1 MTIKDKLDLI
11 HQRIQNALIRA
22 GRQSENITLI
32 GVTKQVDTTVIQEAV
47 SNGLVELGEN
57 RVQELLSKYDQVI
70 GANWHMIG
78 RLQRNKVKYIVDK
91 ATMIHSLDRLSL
103 AREIN
108 RQAEKIQ
115 RVMPVLVQVNI
126 ANEESKAGLPYEE
139 VVPFVESLFNLR
151 YIRVMGLMQ
160 IAPFMDD
167 QELIRPYFT
176 RMKRLF
182 DDLRQYNY
190 PHTDIRYLSMGMTND
205 FETAIEE
212 GANMIRIGTAI
223 FGDRK
228 KEEN

>member
-91 ATMIHSLDRLSL
+91 AAMKMCIRDSCKFCTRCTLVCKEFKKEICDKLQKPPYVCNGCNNLRRCTLEKVIYSASAAEKEYKTVRSESRSGIMIDEAEAQRLDSIISPLIHKGQSIHHICSNNTDTIMCSEKTIYNYVNLNLSL
-103 AREIN
+103 IH
-108 RQAEKIQ
+108 I
-115 RVMPVLVQVNI
+115 
-126 ANEESKAGLPYEE
+126 
-139 VVPFVESLFNLR
+139 
-151 YIRVMGLMQ
+151 
-160 IAPFMDD
+160 
-167 QELIRPYFT
+167 
-176 RMKRLF
+176 
-182 DDLRQYNY
+182 
-190 PHTDIRYLSMGMTND
+190 
-205 FETAIEE
+205 
-212 GANMIRIGTAI
+212 
-223 FGDRK
+223 
-228 KEEN
+228 

>member
-91 ATMIHSLDRLSL
+91 AAMIHSWTGFRSPVKSTG
-103 AREIN
+103 
-108 RQAEKIQ
+108 RQRRYKSNAGFGAGEYCQ
-115 RVMPVLVQVNI
+115 RG
-126 ANEESKAGLPYEE
+126 E
-139 VVPFVESLFNLR
+139 
-151 YIRVMGLMQ
+151 
-160 IAPFMDD
+160 
-167 QELIRPYFT
+167 
-176 RMKRLF
+176 
-182 DDLRQYNY
+182 
-190 PHTDIRYLSMGMTND
+190 
-205 FETAIEE
+205 
-212 GANMIRIGTAI
+212 
-223 FGDRK
+223 
-228 KEEN
+228 